1 MRSGENEK
9 MRKKILDLQKY
20 LRLSGFLVVLLSGD
34 VLFAQPPSKDYQLLF
49 EDNFDG
55 RSIRENDWS
64 YRMDRRQGGS
74 FNALNRKENVY
85 VSGGFLHVS
94 VRQDT
99 INGIQENTGGGLISK
114 HQFGYG
120 YYECLSK
127 PFMAGT
133 GVHSAFWQ
141 AGGADPEVY
150 NRIFEIDSYEI
161 DSKTFLGDNNLYVHI
176 SPKQYTEVPWPH
188 RAKVPM
194 SYREDGWLL
203 DAFEYTPDGVIF
215 YDNGKVVAKA
225 EWKELTAAQK
235 VWLTALNGF
244 GKVEKEKQP
253 GESLFDYFRYYAKD
267 YPGVNILPN
276 GNFEYNQDK
285 TDSLKPVAWR
295 QSSTDGASWISAGKA
310 YRDKYQLNQGSK
322 LGAYSASTSQKLEY
336 IMNGHYRL
344 SARVRCSGGQNSA
357 VMFVND
363 FGGKDQDVKISK
375 SDKWTEISIP
385 DILVSNN
392 KVNVGFRS
400 EGEAGQWLEIDDVQL
415 YKPLP
420 KGLKMPKAEP
430 FVLVGDPI
438 WHLAKSEPIHF
449 SGDQKFYFFDRN
461 VGLGD
466 AISVSFSMN
475 ADTLANM
482 TPIARIPEKGNSGW
496 ALQLTKDGGLIFRI
510 GSKENHHDVLVSEV
524 YQPHKDCFITCIFD
538 RGTAQV
544 FVSGKRLKIENGIRQ
559 ETKDVSTAGRLG
571 DVGEQLQVI
580 ADVFIPTKNDASK
593 DNLQQKTITR
603 YKGNLQHIRVFN
615 RAVTSDEILKFKN

>member
-1 MRSGENEK
+1 MK
-9 MRKKILDLQKY
+9 HK
-20 LRLSGFLVVLLSGD
+20 FVVLSLLLSNFIILTFQNS
-34 VLFAQPPSKDYQLLF
+34 LFSQPPGKGYKLLF

-55 RSIRENDWS
+55 NNIREDDWS
-64 YRMDRRQGGS
+64 YRLDRRQGGS
-74 FNALNRKENVY
+74 FNALNRKENVSI
-85 VSGGFLHVS
+85 SGGYLHVA

-99 INGIQENTGGGLISK
+99 INGVPENTGGGLISK
-114 HQFGYG
+114 RQFGYG

-176 SPKQYTEVPWPH
+176 SPKQYSEVPWPH
-188 RAKVPM
+188 RAKIPM

-203 DAFEYTPDGVIF
+203 DAFEYTPEGVIY

-295 QSSTDGASWISAGKA
+295 TTGTPGSSWVSVGKA
-310 YRDKYQLNQGSK
+310 FRDHYFLKQGSN
-322 LGAYSASTSQKLEY
+322 ASNYSAVASQKLEF
-336 IMNGHYRL
+336 IMNGSYRL
-344 SARVRCSGGQNSA
+344 TARVRSSGGQKTA
-357 VMFVND
+357 KMFVAD
-363 FGGKDQDVKISK
+363 FGGTELSCNIGQSK
-375 SDKWTEISIP
+375 EWKEISI
-385 DILVSNN
+385 DNILVSNN
-392 KVNVGFRS
+392 CINVGFSS
-400 EGEAGQWLEIDDVQL
+400 EGNAGQWLEIDDVQL
-415 YKPLP
+415 FKPLP
-420 KGLKMPKAEP
+420 KGEKNPKPEP
-430 FVLVGDPI
+430 FVLIGDPI
-438 WHLAKSEPIHF
+438 WHLAKKEAIHF

-461 VGLGD
+461 VGFGE
-466 AISVSFSMN
+466 AISVSFVMN
-475 ADTLANM
+475 PDTVANM
-482 TPIARIPEKGNSGW
+482 TPIARIPLKGNSGW
-496 ALQLTKDGGLIFRI
+496 ALQLTENGNMIFRI
-510 GSKENHHDVLVSEV
+510 GSQENHHDVIAHDV
-524 YQPHKDCFITCIFD
+524 YRK
-538 RGTAQV
+538 
-544 FVSGKRLKIENGIRQ
+544 GKRTAVACVFNKGVAEIFVDGLMVKKEERILQ
-559 ETKDVSTAGRLG
+559 STKDSSSAGRVG

-580 ADVFIPTKNDASK
+580 ADVFIPLKGEPENKSV
-593 DNLQQKTITR
+593 QQKNITR
-603 YKGNLQHIRVFN
+603 YRGTLQNIKVYN
-615 RAVTSDEILKFKN
+615 RSISQEEIHENYSKN